1 LTRRYQPTTLPG
13 LARAYAAGGFTPDD
27 DVVEATS
34 DSEDDEYAALMTA
47 ADLSAERLVG
57 LADGLRRRVV
67 VVLDAGGNKSRPDSR
82 PDILA
87 VHADPVDDADPDD
100 DLAWYATQE
109 LDSLLDFS

>member
-1 LTRRYQPTTLPG
+1 MRRYQPTTLRD
-13 LARAYAAGGFTPDD
+13 LATARAGGGPLEWEPDD

-47 ADLSAERLVG
+47 ADLSARRLTG
-57 LADGLRRRVV
+57 LPDGLRRRVV
-67 VVLDAGGNKSRPDSR
+67 LVLDQGGGVVV
-82 PDILA
+82 A

-109 LDSLLDFS
+109 VDALLGD